1 MNFNQML
8 FFGDVLQTLLVKIMV
23 IEFYHII
30 NYCFCK
36 SNSNIN
42 KIYNFNQLNMTFY
55 NQTYILNIKSSLKTD
70 NKKFSAE
77 ET

>member
-1 MNFNQML
+1 ML
-8 FFGDVLQTLLVKIMV
+8 FFGDILRIMI
-23 IEFYHII
+23 IEIYHII

-36 SNSNIN
+36 SNSNIRN
-42 KIYNFNQLNMTFY
+42 THNFNQFNITFD

-70 NKKFSAE
+70 NKKFSTE